1 MQPPQIILAS
11 ASPRRQAL
19 LDQIGVSYQVL
30 PVDIDETVKP
40 GESAEDCVIRLALEK
55 AVTGLNKSE
64 TKLPVLG
71 SDTIILL
78 NKQILGKPEN
88 RMHAIQML
96 SSLSGQ
102 SHQVLTAVAMVTNQ
116 KREYLVSKSNVYFRE
131 LTENEI
137 QAYWESGEPVDK
149 AGAYAIQGLAAQFI
163 ERLDGSYSGV
173 MGLPLFE
180 TAQLLKTFGV
190 AIGQFQS
197 K

>member
-131 LTENEI
+131 LTGNEI